1 MADYSFLSG
10 GRDDGRAA
18 TDDDAFIVGL
28 GAWKSWYS
36 GLMDTRRPT
45 AEMPHEELT
54 GSGLAEKTGPGAMQ
68 GPRTVARI
76 LLAFVVCSVIFSD
89 YWTYSRQFHFNPGTW
104 LDLIEG
110 TGGAPMQY
118 RIGILKSADF
128 LQRHGHMGLRHA
140 LTLIDFFCSM
150 VACYLLLSVL
160 EHDRVYRGAGQIAR
174 WFGALSLVFLVQYYF
189 SWMTWYQRPETMAST
204 AVMAATLWL
213 LKVKLPLS
221 KTAATLTTSAAM
233 LVLAAMQGFIR
244 ADVAFVAHLGIFLV
258 CLTFVGN
265 GLSLTRGVQM
275 VVSGLGALIAGG
287 IQYYLMHV
295 VYPHATYGTVPVFF
309 LPYSVV
315 HPLNWISFLL
325 FMPAW
330 VWLATRLAKR
340 GAAGD
345 APGIAIFAG
354 SAMYLILW
362 VTVGN
367 LDEVRIF
374 LPYMA
379 ALIPLMCVCAMRQFL
394 SVKVAA

>member
-1 MADYSFLSG
+1 
-10 GRDDGRAA
+10 
-18 TDDDAFIVGL
+18 
-28 GAWKSWYS
+28 
-36 GLMDTRRPT
+36 MDTRRPA

-54 GSGLAEKTGPGAMQ
+54 GSALDEKAGLSATLS
-68 GPRTVARI
+68 PRVVGRI
-76 LLAFVVCSVIFSD
+76 LLAFVACSVVFPD
-89 YWTYSRQFHFNPGTW
+89 YWTYSRQFHADPASW
-104 LDLIEG
+104 ADMIQG

-118 RIGILKSADF
+118 RIGVVKLADF
-128 LQRHGHMGLRHA
+128 LQRHGHTALRHGF
-140 LTLIDFFCSM
+140 TLIDLFCSIF
-150 VACYLLLSVL
+150 AAYLLLSVL
-160 EHDRVYRGAGQIAR
+160 EHDKTYRAAGQAAR

-189 SWMTWYQRPETMAST
+189 SWMSWYQRPETMAST

-213 LKVKLPLS
+213 LKVKLPLP
-221 KTAATLTTSAAM
+221 KTAAPLITSAAM
-233 LVLAAMQGFIR
+233 LALAAMQGFIR

-258 CLTFVGN
+258 CLTSAGN
-265 GLSLTRGVQM
+265 GFSLTRGVQM
-275 VVSGLGALIAGG
+275 MVSGLGVLISGG

-315 HPLNWISFLL
+315 HPMNWISFLL

-330 VWLATRLAKR
+330 VWLAIRLSKK

-345 APGIAIFAG
+345 SPGIAMFTG
-354 SAMYLILW
+354 SVMYLVLW

-379 ALIPLMCVCAMRQFL
+379 ALIPLMCICSSDA
-394 SVKVAA
+394 SVSFSLRPAI